1 MQQARNRL
9 ILMFLDKWS
18 WLSYQYFVW
27 SSDHIWLK
35 MQFHNH
41 DFDKMNTWNL
51 VCNSAVN
58 FSWLTAVDIALI
70 IEINHRQKLSYLD
83 IKFQIILPLNGK
95 MHYQRY
101 INIYIINSKDELSH
115 FMVVKTLAPNNLSG
129 KLFSQVQYR

>member
-1 MQQARNRL
+1 
-9 ILMFLDKWS
+9 
-18 WLSYQYFVW
+18 
-27 SSDHIWLK
+27 

-51 VCNSAVN
+51 VCYSAVN

-70 IEINHRQKLSYLD
+70 IEINHRQKLAYLD

-115 FMVVKTLAPNNLSG
+115 FMVVKALAPNNLSG